1 MLIGLVARR
10 IKKPATKPANR
21 YLTFSLRT
29 LFLALTALAVWLGV
43 VVNRAREQ
51 REAVKAIEALGGY
64 VIYDWQLQ
72 PSPDGGSAMKPDAK
86 PTAPAWI
93 RRVIGDDFFQEAK
106 WAGLQNSS
114 HGPKDS
120 HVLQALPHFQ
130 RLHGLEQVWL
140 PWGPVTFEEAAAAL
154 PKCQMNAYPL
164 RFPC

>member
-1 MLIGLVARR
+1 MRPTRR
-10 IKKPATKPANR
+10 WFQ
-21 YLTFSLRT
+21 YSLRS
-29 LFLALTALAVWLGV
+29 FLVLLTAVAVWLGV

-72 PSPDGGSAMKPDAK
+72 PSPGGGSAMKPDPK
-86 PTAPAWI
+86 PAAPAWI
-93 RRVIGDDFFQEAK
+93 RRLIGDDFFQEAK
-106 WAGLQNSS
+106 WAGLQDSS

-120 HVLQALPHFQ
+120 HVLEAVPHFQ
-130 RLHGLEQVWL
+130 RLRGLEQVWL

-164 RFPC
+164 RFPF